1 MSELGY
7 LGSIK
12 NVFNTF
18 YEFSIIIIMISQ
30 FPIFSNIILPF
41 YIKTRSIFLM
51 IILIIFAIFTPPD
64 IISLLILTIPTI
76 IMLEIMVFLK
86 S

>member
-1 MSELGY
+1 MSDLGY

-12 NVFNTF
+12 NNFNTF
-18 YEFSIIIIMISQ
+18 YEFTIIILIITQ
-30 FPIFSNIILPF
+30 FPIISNIILPF
-41 YIKTRSIFLM
+41 YKKTRSLFLI

-76 IMLEIMVFLK
+76 IILEIMVFLK